1 VATVQSW
8 SGVEVRALREAKRM
22 SIREFAAH
30 LGVSERM
37 ISKWEAGRENIRPRP
52 VNQAALDTCLNRSD
66 PDTQA
71 RFAFLTGDSL
81 VPAKEEDGQVEPI
94 GSSQVQHPMDG
105 SLMVKVEG
113 SVFLSGPSNTPAWLP
128 TYYIDVYLV
137 SNEDYA
143 RFVAATGHHPPR
155 HWRDGKCPDETSQP
169 SCRFRDMQR
178 RTVICGM
185 GG

>member
-1 VATVQSW
+1 VTTVQSW

-52 VNQAALDTCLNRSD
+52 VNQAALDTCLSRSD

-81 VPAKEEDGQVEPI
+81 VPAMTDVSQVEMI
-94 GSSQVQHPMDG
+94 GSSQIQHRW
-105 SLMVKVEG
+105 
-113 SVFLSGPSNTPAWLP
+113 T
-128 TYYIDVYLV
+128 
-137 SNEDYA
+137 
-143 RFVAATGHHPPR
+143 AA
-155 HWRDGKCPDETSQP
+155 
-169 SCRFRDMQR
+169 
-178 RTVICGM
+178 
-185 GG
+185 